1 MILFSVVFRVLVALF
16 TQSYF
21 QPDEYFQGLEPAH
34 KYVFGYGHLTWEW
47 VNPEP
52 LRSMLYPA
60 LNVPVYWLL
69 KVSGLD
75 VYPLL
80 VVGFGTSQ
88 PTYLISL
95 GRRTKN
101 TPRFARRS
109 NRCVVTGASQRSPRQ
124 CV

>member
-1 MILFSVVFRVLVALF
+1 MILFSVAFRVLVALF

-21 QPDEYFQGLEPAH
+21 QPDEYFQALEPAH

-60 LNVPVYWLL
+60 LNIPVYWLL

-75 VYPLL
+75 VYSSL
-80 VVGFGTSQ
+80 VVGFGAFLVDVSN
-88 PTYLISL
+88 INRSL
-95 GRRTKN
+95 DQEYSTVRL
-101 TPRFARRS
+101 PL
-109 NRCVVTGASQRSPRQ
+109 
-124 CV
+124 